1 MSSFTFAPNQYP
13 QQQQQQREMQKN
25 YVFVDEHNRHKRLKV
40 MRACEGCRRRK
51 IKCDAATTNSW
62 PCSACVR
69 LKLHC
74 VRPNGFDSAGDPTT
88 YEAFVTPDQFQQ
100 MDMQMPPQDQHK
112 GPDMY
117 TQMPNYTE
125 NPGGFYTIPYD
136 ASQAQHD
143 INYTTVPPPAMLDPS
158 PYAHQNNF
166 PAPPLRQSDHPGA
179 SPESYTT
186 DAYQQQ
192 DLADLLGTLKLN
204 EVGTAP
210 YLRNKASFRRGDEPV
225 VEDDD
230 DYGGLPPI
238 LSGSGSKIR
247 IPPELMPDE
256 ETALQYFELYFTHVH
271 PYVPVLYKP
280 HIYHQWRHARET
292 ISPLILEAIFA
303 IGGRLAE
310 EPAMGQ
316 QWLGLASRHADAFMD
331 TPRLSTLQA
340 LLMILKAR
348 EGAPKRGYY
357 FRSWMTVV
365 QCVQMAK
372 DLGLD
377 EHYDD
382 HEDGIDCEHN
392 PTDCHLRTR
401 IWQTVF
407 ACEVMVGTPQ
417 GRHDLSVKMDTV
429 DFMVPTRMPG
439 ADESEYQVSRN
450 FVYFVRIVRN
460 IRTMSSTYA
469 RLRKRKDWG
478 IDPEFQELDKTIT
491 SYVGDLP
498 ADLAISFPA
507 DNSPPWLPN
516 SFIGNLHSY
525 HYLVLILYNRPQLSF
540 LDPTANPVEWKQHML
555 QSYNA
560 AKAICRLQEAIITNF
575 GLSGLQCMQRGFSF
589 TVYAGLSCVVIH
601 LVAIV
606 SPDPD
611 LNTDAREFFTRHM
624 RIMEQVMEVWPMPE
638 LQTQIDTVRE
648 AFSADTRRAFVL
660 KPSFP
665 YGSPHPSNKS
675 SPPHMPC
682 TAYQGNPA
690 RSGSLDQHLDAHS
703 SLRYV
708 NNPITPPISTGP
720 MGSKNESPAI
730 QSLELI
736 PPMGTSATAMPPN
749 MGLADQVAWN
759 PSRIFEQ
766 WNNTFAVEPP
776 QTGNNA
782 TIGLSPGG
790 SSVTGMSDTH
800 TATSGLAASQH
811 NTSPPPFAPNM
822 ANFITPAMW
831 QESVASVYEGGLKR
845 SWDHQ

>member
-13 QQQQQQREMQKN
+13 QQQQQQQREMQKM
-25 YVFVDEHNRHKRLKV
+25 

-88 YEAFVTPDQFQQ
+88 YEAFVTPDQFHQ
-100 MDMQMPPQDQHK
+100 MTMQMPPQSHQK
-112 GPDMY
+112 QEMY
-117 TQMPNYTE
+117 PQMPNYTE
-125 NPGGFYTIPYD
+125 NPAGFYTIPYD
-136 ASQAQHD
+136 PSQAQHD
-143 INYTTVPPPAMLDPS
+143 INYTTVPPNMLDPGS
-158 PYAHQNNF
+158 YVQQRNF
-166 PAPPLRQSDHPGA
+166 PQPSFNQPGQPGHPGA

-186 DAYQQQ
+186 DSYQQQ

-210 YLRNKASFRRGDEPV
+210 YLRNKASFRRGEEPV
-225 VEDDD
+225 VEDDE

-280 HIYHQWRHARET
+280 HIYHQWRHARES

-348 EGAPKRGYY
+348 EAAPKRGYF

-377 EHYDD
+377 EHYED

-401 IWQTVF
+401 IWLTVF

-417 GRHDLSVKMDTV
+417 GRHDLSVSMDTV
-429 DFMVPTRMPG
+429 DFTIPKRMPG

-460 IRTMSSTYA
+460 IRTMSTTYA

-491 SYVGDLP
+491 SYVSDLP

-525 HYLVLILYNRPQLSF
+525 HYLTIILYNRPQLSF
-540 LDPTANPVEWKQHML
+540 LDPNANRVAWKQHML

-560 AKAICRLQEAIITNF
+560 AKAICRLQEAIISNF

-589 TVYAGLSCVVIH
+589 TVYAGLSCIVIH

-611 LNTDAREFFTRHM
+611 LNSDAREFFTRHM

-675 SPPHMPC
+675 SPPHMPSG
-682 TAYQGNPA
+682 AYHGNLG

-708 NNPITPPISTGP
+708 SNPITPPISSDP
-720 MGSKNESPAI
+720 MSVKNESPAGH
-730 QSLELI
+730 LELM
-736 PPMGTSATAMPPN
+736 PHAATSAATMPPN
-749 MGLADQVAWN
+749 MGLADHVTWN

-776 QTGNNA
+776 QTNNNS
-782 TIGLSPGG
+782 TLGLSPGG
-790 SSVTGMSDTH
+790 SDVTRMSDTH
-800 TATSGLAASQH
+800 TATSGMVASAQ
-811 NTSPPPFAPNM
+811 NTSPPPFVPNM

-845 SWDHQ
+845 AWDHQ

>member
-25 YVFVDEHNRHKRLKV
+25 YVFVDEHNRHKRLK
-40 MRACEGCRRRK
+40 GCRRRK

-74 VRPNGFDSAGDPTT
+74 VRPNGFDSAGDPTA
-88 YEAFVTPDQFQQ
+88 YDAFITPDQFQQ
-100 MDMQMPPQDQHK
+100 MTMQMPPQHHQDA
-112 GPDMY
+112 PNMY
-117 TQMPNYTE
+117 AQMSSYTE
-125 NPGGFYTIPYD
+125 NPGGFHTIPYD
-136 ASQAQHD
+136 PSQAQQD
-143 INYTTVPPPAMLDPS
+143 IHYTTGAPPAMLDPIS
-158 PYAHQNNF
+158 YAQQNNF
-166 PAPPLRQSDHPGA
+166 PAHSLNQPDHPGA

-186 DAYQQQ
+186 DSYQQQ
-192 DLADLLGTLKLN
+192 DLSDLLGTLKLN
-204 EVGTAP
+204 ELGTAP
-210 YLRNKASFRRGDEPV
+210 YLRNKASFRRGDEPA
-225 VEDDD
+225 VEDED

-238 LSGSGSKIR
+238 PAGSGSKIR

-256 ETALQYFELYFTHVH
+256 ATALQYFELYFTHVH

-280 HIYHQWRHARET
+280 HIYHQWRHARDS

-348 EGAPKRGYY
+348 EG
-357 FRSWMTVV
+357 
-365 QCVQMAK
+365 
-372 DLGLD
+372 
-377 EHYDD
+377 
-382 HEDGIDCEHN
+382 
-392 PTDCHLRTR
+392 
-401 IWQTVF
+401 
-407 ACEVMVGTPQ
+407 
-417 GRHDLSVKMDTV
+417 RHDLSVNMDTV
-429 DFMVPTRMPG
+429 DFTVPKRMPG
-439 ADESEYQVSRN
+439 TDESEYQVARN

-460 IRTMSSTYA
+460 IRTMSTTYA

-491 SYVGDLP
+491 AYIGDLP

-507 DNSPPWLPN
+507 DNSPPWLPS

-525 HYLVLILYNRPQLSF
+525 HYLTIILYNRPQLSF
-540 LDPTANPVEWKQHML
+540 LDPNVNRVAWKQHML

-560 AKAICRLQEAIITNF
+560 AKCICRLQEGIISNF

-606 SPDPD
+606 SPDPE

-675 SPPHMPC
+675 SPPHAPSN
-682 TAYQGNPA
+682 AYQGNPA

-703 SLRYV
+703 SLGYV
-708 NNPITPPISTGP
+708 NNPITPPISTGA
-720 MGSKNESPAI
+720 MGSKNESPAV
-730 QSLELI
+730 QNLDLI
-736 PPMGTSATAMPPN
+736 PQVATSMPAMPPN
-749 MGLADQVAWN
+749 MGLANQVAWN

-766 WNNTFAVEPP
+766 WNSTFAVEPP
-776 QTGNNA
+776 QTNSNT

-790 SSVTGMSDTH
+790 SDVTGMSDTH
-800 TATSGLAASQH
+800 TATSGLVPSTQ

-845 SWDHQ
+845 AWDH